1 MLSLNSKYNLVP
13 IKDLLFR
20 QREDIQIID
29 NEQYK
34 RITIQGK
41 AKGIIL
47 RDIETGSNIGTK
59 NQFIVRNGQFLISK
73 IDARNGAYGIIPEDL
88 DGGIITG
95 NFWTYKIN
103 EDLVLPEFLIYLMKH
118 EFFIQMCSICS
129 YGSTNR
135 WYLDEDTFYNFKI
148 PLPDK
153 KEQKK
158 IYTYINEIEKAKQL
172 ILNKEK
178 DISNMINQI
187 VGQ

>member
-1 MLSLNSKYNLVP
+1 MLNTDSLIVPLVQYIWHDNNKDYNQ
-13 IKDLLFR
+13 K
-20 QREDIQIID
+20 DIQIID

-34 RITIQGK
+34 RITIRGK
-41 AKGIIL
+41 AKGIVL
-47 RDIETGSNIGTK
+47 RDIEKGNNIGTK

-73 IDARNGAYGIIPEDL
+73 IDARNGAYGIVPEDL

-103 EDLVLPEFLIYLMKH
+103 ENLVLPEFLIYLMKH

-148 PLPDK
+148 PFPFW
-153 KEQKK
+153 
-158 IYTYINEIEKAKQL
+158 TVYIHMFTLFYA
-172 ILNKEK
+172 
-178 DISNMINQI
+178 
-187 VGQ
+187 